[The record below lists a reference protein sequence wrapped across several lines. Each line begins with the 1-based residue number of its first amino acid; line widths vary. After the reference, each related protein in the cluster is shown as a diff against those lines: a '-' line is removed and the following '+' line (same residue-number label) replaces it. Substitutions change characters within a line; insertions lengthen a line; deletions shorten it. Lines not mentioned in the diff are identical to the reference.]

1 MEKIDIFDIKNTDDL
16 PKELRIGHHDP
27 FTEEIIHLFKLAEEK
42 GLKQL
47 NVNQV
52 MVAYHRLF
60 GEKNKKIKNN
70 IQIMNKLFSIAR
82 QKNAPLEK
90 VSGINGTYKLK
101 K

>member
-1 MEKIDIFDIKNTDDL
+1 
-16 PKELRIGHHDP
+16 
-27 FTEEIIHLFKLAEEK
+27 
-42 GLKQL
+42 
-47 NVNQV
+47 